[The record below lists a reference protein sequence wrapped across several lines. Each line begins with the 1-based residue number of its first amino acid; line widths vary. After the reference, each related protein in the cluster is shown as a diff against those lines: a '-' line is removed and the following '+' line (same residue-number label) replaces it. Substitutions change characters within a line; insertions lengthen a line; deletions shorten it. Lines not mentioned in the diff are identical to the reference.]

1 MVRLTVSA
9 KTWSFLVCAVMVLTG
24 CSGGASPS
32 STPSLAP
39 TASLAPTPTPVAM
52 PTFAPGSSHAPTIG
66 EPADDGARIIAVDT
80 SPPNLLVPTP
90 RIRDLTIDSPAVS
103 GIVRVRLL
111 LPSQYDTQPSTR
123 WPALY
128 LLGGSD
134 ATYQDWAPG
143 LDNETL
149 TATTDLLVVM
159 PDAAPDQPYSDWWN
173 GGKGGPPMW
182 ENFHLVELSQLLER
196 NWQAGDKRAI
206 VGGSAGGYGAME
218 YATRHPGM
226 FLFAGAY
233 SGVFHPAGNEPT
245 SWGIPDNEWGD
256 PFKQADVWKAHDPFL
271 NAEALRGTALYVAYG
286 NGQPGA
292 LDDAAA
298 TVDSTEQ
305 WVFRE
310 SEAFVQRLAEL
321 NIPVT
326 IYAYGNGTHTG
337 PYFVRNLH
345 NSLPFILKALGL

>member
-1 MVRLTVSA
+1 MVRVTVSA
-9 KTWSFLVCAVMVLTG
+9 KAGSFLVCAVAVLAG
-24 CSGGASPS
+24 CAAGASPS
-32 STPSLAP
+32 STGSLPA
-39 TASLAPTPTPVAM
+39 TASGVPIATSVPM
-52 PTFAPGSSHAPTIG
+52 PTFAPGSSHAPAIG
-66 EPADDGARIIAVDT
+66 DPADDGARIIAVDT
-80 SPPNLLVPTP
+80 NPPNLLVPTP
-90 RIRDLTIDSPAVS
+90 RIRDLTIDSPAVG

-111 LPSQYDTQPSTR
+111 LPSQFDAQPSTR
-123 WPALY
+123 WPVLY

-143 LDNETL
+143 LDDETL
-149 TATTDLLVVM
+149 AATTDLLVVM
-159 PDAAPDQPYSDWWN
+159 PDAASYSDWWN
-173 GGKGGPPMW
+173 DGKGGPPMW
-182 ENFHLVELSQLLER
+182 ETFHLVELRQLLDR
-196 NWQAGDKRAI
+196 NWQAGDERAI

-233 SGVFHPAGNEPT
+233 SGVFHPSGDVPT
-245 SWGIPDNEWGD
+245 SWGKDDNEWGD
-256 PFKQADVWKAHDPFL
+256 PFQQADVWEAHDPL
-271 NAEALRGTALYVAYG
+271 VNAEALRGTELYVAYG

-292 LDDAAA
+292 LDDAGA
-298 TVDSTEQ
+298 TVDSTEL

-345 NSLPFILKALGL
+345 NSLPLILKALGL